1 VTEFVVAPVSAL
13 AEGEAR
19 GFTVEGRELVLCK
32 VDGVVCALSGI
43 CTHEDLPLDGGEVE
57 DGVLSCPWHGAQYD
71 VLTGRVL
78 ALPAVRPLR
87 VFRSRVDECGLV
99 RVEIDD

>member
-1 VTEFVVAPVSAL
+1 MAPISAV

-19 GFTVEGRELVLCK
+19 AFTVEGRELVLCK
-32 VDGVVCALSGI
+32 VDGEVCALAGI
-43 CTHEDLPLDGGEVE
+43 CTHEDLPLDGGTVE
-57 DGVLSCPWHGAQYD
+57 DGVLTCPWHGAKYD
-71 VLTGRVL
+71 VRTGRVL

-87 VFRSRVDECGLV
+87 VYRARVEEGGHV